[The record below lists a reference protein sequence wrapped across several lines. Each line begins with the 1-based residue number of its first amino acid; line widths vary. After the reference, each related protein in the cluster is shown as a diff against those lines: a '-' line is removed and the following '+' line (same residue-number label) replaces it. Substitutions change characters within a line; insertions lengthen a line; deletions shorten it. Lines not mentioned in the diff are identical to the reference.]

1 MKTYRTMI
9 LDADTNHSEA
19 LMRCFSQ
26 YPRLQTIAVLSNGA
40 EALERIRAEKP
51 DLLLMDLL
59 LPGLDGLSLLRE
71 IQRMNEAP
79 LVICLSEFSSR
90 TSVEAASRHGAIYYL
105 VKPVK
110 MQTVASIVLECADI
124 SRQNRR
130 AIECTDDDSESEL
143 RERIWKMMKDL
154 GFSMRY
160 LGSGYLAQA
169 VELAYQSPI
178 YLRNLNAGLYAE
190 LASRSDT
197 TPACIERS
205 LRTAIAAADADKALT
220 HLIGCAPSNKA
231 CIQYLLN
238 ELKR

>member
-9 LDADTNHSEA
+9 LDADLNHSEA
-19 LMRCFSQ
+19 LMRCFTQ
-26 YPRLQTIAVLSNGA
+26 YPRLQTIAALTNGA

-71 IQRMNEAP
+71 IQRMNDAP
-79 LVICLSEFSSR
+79 LVVCLSEFSSR
-90 TSVEAASRHGAIYYL
+90 TSIEAANRYGAIYYL
-105 VKPVK
+105 VKPMK
-110 MQTVASIVLECADI
+110 MENIASVVLECADI

-130 AIECTDDDSESEL
+130 TLESANTGPEDEL
-143 RERIWKMMKDL
+143 SERIWKLMKSV

-169 VELAYQSPI
+169 VQMAYESPM

-205 LRTAIAAADADKALT
+205 LRTAIAAADADKMLT
-220 HLIGCAPSNKA
+220 HLLGCAPSNKA
-231 CIQYLLN
+231 CIQFLLS